1 MMIDKSNIIIS
12 NKEAVIACDLFLPLR
27 LYHLPKWL
35 QEDLKTAFPNVEVIP
50 VNTPDSPL
58 TTSGATIY
66 WGNRITPEIIQNMP
80 KLEWIHFGS
89 VGVNRV
95 NIDEV
100 SKRGILITSSK
111 GLVVSSMV
119 TSAIAFMTNLAR
131 GMHYNQILRNKKD
144 MDRNSFDNYFDQI
157 HELAGEHCLI
167 VGFGDVGK
175 KLAKVC
181 KALEMN
187 VSVIGRSIKK
197 HDSVDNFFTLEKI
210 ATAVSNADYVIN
222 LLPLNNETEQ
232 VFTQKVF
239 EKMKFSAFFINIG
252 RGETVDE
259 DALIVALKNKNI
271 TGAGLD
277 VFAQEPLTSSSPLW
291 NMENVILSPHVA
303 GLSKGYW
310 DRQANLFMYNLKR
323 YLENDSNSMDNVI
336 DMKFNSALK

>member
-1 MMIDKSNIIIS
+1 MTNKDNAVIS
-12 NKEAVIACDLFLPLR
+12 NKKAIVACDLFLSLR

-35 QEDLKTAFPNVEVIP
+35 QERLKVAFPNVEIVP

-58 TTSGATIY
+58 TTEDATVY
-66 WGNRITPEIIQNMP
+66 WGNRITSEIIKNMP

-89 VGVNRV
+89 VGVNRA
-95 NIDEV
+95 NTEEV
-100 SKRGILITSSK
+100 FKRDILITSSK
-111 GLVVSSMV
+111 GLVISSMV

-131 GMHYNQILRNKKD
+131 GMHYNQMLRNEKNMNRD
-144 MDRNSFDNYFDQI
+144 SFDNYFDQI
-157 HELAGEHCLI
+157 HELAGERCLI

-187 VSVIGRSIKK
+187 VSVIGRSINK
-197 HDSVDNFFTLEKI
+197 HESVDNFFTLERI
-210 ATAVSNADYVIN
+210 STAVSNADYVIN
-222 LLPLNNETEQ
+222 LLPLNDETEQ
-232 VFTQKVF
+232 IFTQKVF

-259 DALIVALKNKNI
+259 DALISALKNQQI

-277 VFAQEPLTSSSPLW
+277 VFTQEPLTDSSPLW
-291 NMENVILSPHVA
+291 SMENVILSPHVA

-310 DRQANLFMYNLKR
+310 DRQANLFMHNLKC
-323 YLENDSNSMDNVI
+323 YLENDNNSMHNITDIKPNRI
-336 DMKFNSALK
+336 LR

>member
-1 MMIDKSNIIIS
+1 MISKENVILS
-12 NKEAVIACDLFLPLR
+12 NKKALVACDLFLPLR

-35 QEDLKTAFPNVEVIP
+35 QEDLKIAFPNVEIIP

-58 TTSGATIY
+58 TTSDATIY

-157 HELAGEHCLI
+157 HELSGEHCLI

-187 VSVIGRSIKK
+187 VSVIGKSIKK

-222 LLPLNNETEQ
+222 LLPLNDETEQ